1 MERRDRQT
9 QQARHQPVGITVI
22 RRESTQ
28 EKSYFETAPA
38 YSTSNPKN
46 EDETNTKPP
55 KPPLSALQLATV
67 GRLPMH
73 TTMMPPANGPCPRD
87 QELPEKKKKR
97 RRRRN
102 KAKEQAKE
110 DSIVDRK

>member
-9 QQARHQPVGITVI
+9 QQARLQSVGIAV

-28 EKSYFETAPA
+28 ENRFFETVPVS
-38 YSTSNPKN
+38 STINPKN
-46 EDETNTKPP
+46 EEEVKPP
-55 KPPLSALQLATV
+55 KPPLSAFQLATV

-97 RRRRN
+97 RRRR

-110 DSIVDRK
+110 DPSVETK